1 MISYAIIAAAA
12 ILIYLFGKVAFKIAE
27 GLGEQKKLT
36 EIHQQMMESLKKQ
49 TEILAEAKTVDKIID
64 DLESGRF

>member
-1 MISYAIIAAAA
+1 M
-12 ILIYLFGKVAFKIAE
+12 AE
-27 GLGEQKKLT
+27 DLGEQKKLT
-36 EIHQQMMESLKKQ
+36 EIHQQMIDSLKKQ